1 MFSLSRRRVKG
12 RGARRA
18 YAAVARPAI
27 LTALDDPKSIVRRGY
42 DLVSGAYRADDA
54 GDGTYA
60 EWLDVLEKRVAPGSS
75 ILDLGCGC
83 GVPVARRLAPRYA
96 VTGIDLSPVQIARA
110 RTLVPTATFL
120 SADMSM
126 VQFLDESFAAISC
139 LFALI
144 HLPLAEQPA
153 LLRKVRRWLR
163 PGGLLFATVGHRAWT
178 GLEKDWLG
186 VEGGD
191 MWWSHADIATYRR
204 WLADAGLRVERETFV
219 PEGTGGHTFVLATC

>member
-1 MFSLSRRRVKG
+1 LE
-12 RGARRA
+12 
-18 YAAVARPAI
+18 
-27 LTALDDPKSIVRRGY
+27 DPKSIVRRGY

-54 GDGTYA
+54 DDGTYA
-60 EWLDVLEKRVAPGSS
+60 EWLDMLEKRVAPGSS

-83 GVPVARRLAPRYA
+83 GVPVARRLARRYA

-110 RTLVPTATFL
+110 RELVPAATFL
-120 SADMSM
+120 CADMST
-126 VQFLDESFAAISC
+126 VQFPDDSLAAITC

-153 LLRKVRRWLR
+153 LLRNVRRWLR

-186 VEGGD
+186 VKGGD
-191 MWWSHADIATYRR
+191 MWWSHADIETYRR
-204 WLADAGLRVERETFV
+204 WLADAGLQVERETFV
-219 PEGTGGHTFVLATC
+219 PEGTGGHTFVLATR